1 MSDEKLCQKAGELV
15 RKLAYETDPT
25 KIAVLQGRLQITLET
40 MDERGIKW
48 TC

>member
-1 MSDEKLCQKAGELV
+1 MSEEQLRLRLNSLV
-15 RKLAYETDPT
+15 RHLAYETNPT

-48 TC
+48 TS

>member
-1 MSDEKLCQKAGELV
+1 MTDEEQRQKVNSLV
-15 RKLAYETDPT
+15 RQLAYETNPT
-25 KIAVLQGRLQITLET
+25 KISVLQGRLQIALET

>member
-1 MSDEKLCQKAGELV
+1 MSDEEQRQKIVALV
-15 RKLAYETDPT
+15 RQLAYETNPT